1 MCIGGE
7 EKGFFYMDNVAMEKT
22 LRKLI
27 QDRIQ
32 LNDPPEIRQT
42 FERLVISGYSREQA
56 LDKLR
61 AVAAEEVWDTLYRRG
76 SVSSNE
82 FEKLIKR
89 LE

>member
-1 MCIGGE
+1 MCVLE
-7 EKGFFYMDNVAMEKT
+7 EKERDFYMDNAAMHKT
-22 LRKLI
+22 LRDLI

-42 FERLVISGYSREQA
+42 FERLVLSGYSREQA